1 MIARKLVPYT
11 NSKGEDRVLV
21 VFQDNQESADQL
33 LFAMESQSEKIG
45 TVVLRNGITMDQAV
59 AQNIIGRDFSA
70 TFKFGEPVAD
80 QDAKYGG
87 KLHEILPV

>member
-33 LFAMESQSEKIG
+33 LFATESQSTKIG
-45 TVVLRNGITMDQAV
+45 TVVLRNGITMEQAV

-70 TFKFGEPVAD
+70 TFAFGEPVAD
-80 QDAKYGG
+80 QDAKYDG
-87 KLHEILPV
+87 KLHEINPA